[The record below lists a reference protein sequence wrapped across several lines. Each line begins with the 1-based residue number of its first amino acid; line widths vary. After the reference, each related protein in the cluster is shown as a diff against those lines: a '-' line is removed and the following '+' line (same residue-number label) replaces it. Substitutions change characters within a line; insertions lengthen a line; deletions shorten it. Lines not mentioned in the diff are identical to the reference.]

1 MRVHS
6 RPPLRP
12 FLYNPAV
19 DDPGRAEARATLDE
33 GHGALEALFARLSAE
48 QMEQPATIGG
58 GDWSAKDLRG
68 HIAFWEELAAEAA
81 GAWRAGRRP
90 EAEEIFV
97 NDVAGV
103 DAANARNFEQTRAQ
117 TLEAVDAR
125 ARKAHAD
132 VLSLVDTLSEEEW
145 ASKAPYETE
154 RRRTLGTMI
163 GGILGAPKRPFG
175 HALAHVDD
183 LRAYVESATRG
194 G

>member
-1 MRVHS
+1 MD
-6 RPPLRP
+6 
-12 FLYNPAV
+12 NPRR
-19 DDPGRAEARATLDE
+19 GEARATLDE
-33 GHGALEALFARLSAE
+33 GYEALEALFARLSAE

-81 GAWRAGRRP
+81 GSWREGRRP
-90 EAEEIFV
+90 EAEDIFV
-97 NDVAGV
+97 NGAAGV
-103 DAANARNFEQTRAQ
+103 DAANARNFERTHAQ
-117 TLEAVDAR
+117 TLQEVDAR
-125 ARKAHAD
+125 ARKAHGD
-132 VLSLVDTLSEEEW
+132 VLSLVDTLSDEDW

-163 GGILGAPKRPFG
+163 GSIMGAPKRPFG